1 MKKGKRFFNRFSESY
16 IDTLAKLYH
25 YSTSVYS
32 KNAQSVLCDT
42 DLRYTYGQFRRTCDG
57 LSRSMSCYGIGSGTG
72 IALLGQSMPNWGIAF
87 FSAVAFGR
95 VIIPI
100 LPDSS
105 ENEVRNILEHS
116 EAKVLFVSR
125 KLASKVPADCLEK
138 MTLVYDLD
146 TLSVIR
152 RDDNAFTC
160 DGRTAEPNAD
170 DLAALI
176 YTSGTTGKA
185 KGVMLSHRNLV
196 HNVFASYHTFK
207 TNEKDKWLSILPMAH
222 TYEMSIGFL
231 YPFFVGASVYYLSR
245 NLATATLLKTLRIV
259 KPTIMLS
266 VPLIIEKVVNSS
278 VLPTIR
284 RSKTLSWM
292 DKHIPCVLYSMIG
305 GKLKKTFGGKM
316 RFFGIGGAQ
325 LSETVEAVL
334 RKTHFPYAI
343 GYGMTEA
350 APLICGAAPKETCL
364 GSCGTS
370 TWGVQVKLVD
380 VNPETGDGELVARG
394 DNIMLG
400 YYKDPSRTK
409 AMFTSDGFLRTND
422 LAAVD
427 SKGRYYIKGRLNNM
441 ILGPSGENIYPEEIE
456 DVINQ
461 MDIVNESIVVDRD
474 GKLVALVKLDDSIID
489 WKNVR
494 EADELIDKIHS
505 ISRNIKDTV
514 NHAVNKSSRIS
525 EVEIMKEPFQKT
537 ASMKIRR
544 FLYKKS
550 SNPDAGA
557 AEGETHNSQNKK

>member
-1 MKKGKRFFNRFSESY
+1 
-16 IDTLAKLYH
+16 
-25 YSTSVYS
+25 
-32 KNAQSVLCDT
+32 
-42 DLRYTYGQFRRTCDG
+42 
-57 LSRSMSCYGIGSGTG
+57 
-72 IALLGQSMPNWGIAF
+72 
-87 FSAVAFGR
+87 
-95 VIIPI
+95 
-100 LPDSS
+100 
-105 ENEVRNILEHS
+105 
-116 EAKVLFVSR
+116 
-125 KLASKVPADCLEK
+125 
-138 MTLVYDLD
+138 
-146 TLSVIR
+146 
-152 RDDNAFTC
+152 
-160 DGRTAEPNAD
+160 
-170 DLAALI
+170 
-176 YTSGTTGKA
+176 
-185 KGVMLSHRNLV
+185 
-196 HNVFASYHTFK
+196 
-207 TNEKDKWLSILPMAH
+207 
-222 TYEMSIGFL
+222 MSIGFL
-231 YPFFVGASVYYLSR
+231 YSFFVGASVYYLSR

-316 RFFGIGGAQ
+316 RFFGIGGAK

>member
-1 MKKGKRFFNRFSESY
+1 
-16 IDTLAKLYH
+16 
-25 YSTSVYS
+25 
-32 KNAQSVLCDT
+32 
-42 DLRYTYGQFRRTCDG
+42 
-57 LSRSMSCYGIGSGTG
+57 
-72 IALLGQSMPNWGIAF
+72 
-87 FSAVAFGR
+87 
-95 VIIPI
+95 
-100 LPDSS
+100 
-105 ENEVRNILEHS
+105 
-116 EAKVLFVSR
+116 
-125 KLASKVPADCLEK
+125 
-138 MTLVYDLD
+138 
-146 TLSVIR
+146 
-152 RDDNAFTC
+152 
-160 DGRTAEPNAD
+160 
-170 DLAALI
+170 
-176 YTSGTTGKA
+176 
-185 KGVMLSHRNLV
+185 
-196 HNVFASYHTFK
+196 
-207 TNEKDKWLSILPMAH
+207 MAH

-231 YPFFVGASVYYLSR
+231 YPFFVGASVYYLSKT
-245 NLATATLLKTLRIV
+245 LATTTLLKTLKVV
-259 KPTIMLS
+259 KPSIMLS

-284 RSKTLSWM
+284 RSRTLSWM
-292 DKHIPCVLYSMIG
+292 DRHMQCLLYTIIG
-305 GKLKKTFGGKM
+305 SKLKKTFGGKM
-316 RFFGIGGAQ
+316 RFFGIGGAK

>member
-1 MKKGKRFFNRFSESY
+1 M
-16 IDTLAKLYH
+16 
-25 YSTSVYS
+25 
-32 KNAQSVLCDT
+32 
-42 DLRYTYGQFRRTCDG
+42 
-57 LSRSMSCYGIGSGTG
+57 
-72 IALLGQSMPNWGIAF
+72 
-87 FSAVAFGR
+87 
-95 VIIPI
+95 
-100 LPDSS
+100 
-105 ENEVRNILEHS
+105 
-116 EAKVLFVSR
+116 
-125 KLASKVPADCLEK
+125 
-138 MTLVYDLD
+138 
-146 TLSVIR
+146 
-152 RDDNAFTC
+152 
-160 DGRTAEPNAD
+160 
-170 DLAALI
+170 
-176 YTSGTTGKA
+176 
-185 KGVMLSHRNLV
+185 
-196 HNVFASYHTFK
+196 
-207 TNEKDKWLSILPMAH
+207 
-222 TYEMSIGFL
+222 
-231 YPFFVGASVYYLSR
+231 
-245 NLATATLLKTLRIV
+245 
-259 KPTIMLS
+259 
-266 VPLIIEKVVNSS
+266 
-278 VLPTIR
+278 
-284 RSKTLSWM
+284 
-292 DKHIPCVLYSMIG
+292 
-305 GKLKKTFGGKM
+305 
-316 RFFGIGGAQ
+316 
-325 LSETVEAVL
+325 
-334 RKTHFPYAI
+334 
-343 GYGMTEA
+343 
-350 APLICGAAPKETCL
+350 
-364 GSCGTS
+364 
-370 TWGVQVKLVD
+370 D

-550 SNPDAGA
+550 STPDAGA